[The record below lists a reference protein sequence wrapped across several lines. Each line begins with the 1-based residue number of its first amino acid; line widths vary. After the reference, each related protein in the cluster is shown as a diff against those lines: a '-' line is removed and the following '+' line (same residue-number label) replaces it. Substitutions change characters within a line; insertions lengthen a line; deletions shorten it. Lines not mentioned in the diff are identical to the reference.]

1 MVLRMLKRSETTAQ
15 IQKQALLITRVLTCF
30 LICEKGTFLPPCGS
44 VLTLFSFFLFFSF
57 FKKTTVDL
65 RCCAISAVLLSWLYL
80 LLLLFLP
87 TGPSPKRS
95 PRGDF
100 GTRTVGGRGCWPSRI
115 GREVISF
122 VATAAQG
129 SNHGHGC
136 THLPFHLANKFP
148 GVAAQ
153 TTHVKTLTG
162 SIKVA

>member
-1 MVLRMLKRSETTAQ
+1 M
-15 IQKQALLITRVLTCF
+15 
-30 LICEKGTFLPPCGS
+30 
-44 VLTLFSFFLFFSF
+44 
-57 FKKTTVDL
+57 
-65 RCCAISAVLLSWLYL
+65 
-80 LLLLFLP
+80 
-87 TGPSPKRS
+87 
-95 PRGDF
+95 
-100 GTRTVGGRGCWPSRI
+100 
-115 GREVISF
+115 ISF